1 MMAQRNDHKTT
12 HVKTTIQ
19 PYHKAESY
27 SNHGETTMHMMEINS
42 TVELSLS
49 YSDLET
55 VQRRK
60 LII

>member
-1 MMAQRNDHKTT
+1 MMAQRNDHETT
-12 HVKTTIQ
+12 HMMTTIQ
-19 PYHKAESY
+19 PYHKAQSY
-27 SNHGETTMHMMEINS
+27 SNHGETMHMMEINS
-42 TVELSLS
+42 TVELSLA